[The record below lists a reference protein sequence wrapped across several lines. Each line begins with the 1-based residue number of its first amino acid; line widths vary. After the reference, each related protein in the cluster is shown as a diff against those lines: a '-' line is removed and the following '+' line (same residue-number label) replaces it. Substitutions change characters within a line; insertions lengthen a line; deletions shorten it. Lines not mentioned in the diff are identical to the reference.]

1 MTSHKMFNLGKACLA
16 GTVLTAPA
24 PLVAT
29 LIEGRAGA
37 WVLLP
42 VGLAASAI
50 GLLGSHGTDLT
61 DCADCMDGV
70 TDVLLNAPETAD
82 SAAANAAMGVSPEYV
97 DLARDLAKTSASRDF
112 ADRYAAHVADFGDD
126 LNQAA

>member
-24 PLVAT
+24 PLLAT
-29 LIEGRAGA
+29 LVEGRAGLT
-37 WVLLP
+37 VLLP

-61 DCADCMDGV
+61 DCDDCMDQV
-70 TDVLLNAPETAD
+70 TDVLLNAPETAA
-82 SAAANAAMGVSPEYV
+82 SAAANAAM
-97 DLARDLAKTSASRDF
+97 SASPDYLALAESLEKTAAGRDF
-112 ADRYAAHVADFGDD
+112 ADRYAAHRAEYGDD
-126 LNQAA
+126 TTSAA